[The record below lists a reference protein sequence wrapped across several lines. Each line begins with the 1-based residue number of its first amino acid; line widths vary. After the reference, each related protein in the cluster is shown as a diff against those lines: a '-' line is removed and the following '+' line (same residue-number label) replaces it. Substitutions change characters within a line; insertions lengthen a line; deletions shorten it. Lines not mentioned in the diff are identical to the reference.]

1 MDGRTCDVR
10 IDASWDGWMEG
21 TSDYAPPSFSGEG
34 QSICVDG
41 VGSGNGLELAMGRS
55 GRIIG

>member
-1 MDGRTCDVR
+1 
-10 IDASWDGWMEG
+10 MEG
-21 TSDYAPPSFSGEG
+21 TSDYAPLSFGGEG